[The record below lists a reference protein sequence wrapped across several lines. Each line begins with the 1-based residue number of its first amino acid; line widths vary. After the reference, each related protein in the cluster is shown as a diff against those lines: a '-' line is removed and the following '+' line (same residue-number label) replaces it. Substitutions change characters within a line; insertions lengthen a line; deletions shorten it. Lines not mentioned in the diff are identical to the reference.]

1 MVRSHELANARRTS
15 VTRGDRYHHKMPPD
29 VYFIID
35 RSARPQRTGRVLAE
49 SEGGLTIEWRDGSVE
64 EVASLKSA
72 MIKVRADSVAGSY
85 AQSPD
90 DFAARLK
97 QDPLAI
103 FLKVLRDS
111 AARDSGR
118 KNKAADIQQAV
129 IPFGVNEQD
138 ARAAWK
144 KVQHELRANPCVK
157 TEGGS
162 YKWVGE
168 LKQGAQSAD
177 SAAVD
182 SDSVPR
188 TESGLREGEARDG
201 ASQAPPSAGGDVL
214 PPANKQLQTKA
225 ASDVVLTATATAS
238 AVRPTPAVTT
248 PSDPADTQIQDAQPQ
263 LTPALDVPLLD
274 ALIQLAS
281 NPSKSEEVA
290 LRSAIDATAMPAS
303 GLERILA
310 WALGLREGQAEVT
323 GSELARLPEAALKII
338 AAKAADEKA
347 AVLASVID
355 VRRDSKV
362 ATREIQSLDSEQKSL
377 VLGSLLRIWRSEL
390 PNIDPAAT
398 KKYLDGLESSVRR
411 IEASVDRLNL
421 QNRVDLLGLSLD
433 LRLSGGPG
441 IAVARRLEPF
451 LVGDRTSVE
460 QLSDALLSSEIPA
473 QRYLAA
479 IGGEGLAMGGFR
491 IACLSAIASGPD
503 RALLDDPK
511 TWTGLDMKS
520 LEAIVGESPKLA
532 DPLLQGGASS
542 LAALTTKLWINS
554 TNDVSIVTT
563 VLRWPRQLIELVPQ
577 TTFQQ
582 KLRLVRGARPE
593 VDHLFSDQLEAQRV
607 SELEKRAAG
616 LVAEVAALA
625 ARADEAESRAGQL
638 EEEIEAARVRIRSMQ
653 QAGGEAHASQLRQAQ
668 VDSIKTLCRVLNDVF
683 VASATTGRGGNAV
696 WERAM
701 STASAAGVSPIG
713 YPNERVDFASELHEP
728 DDFGLIM
735 SEGQSAF
742 VTHPGYIWID
752 GSNKL
757 VITRALVALE
767 TTPD

>member
-1 MVRSHELANARRTS
+1 MS
-15 VTRGDRYHHKMPPD
+15 PD

-90 DFAARLK
+90 DFAARFK

-118 KNKAADIQQAV
+118 KSKAADIQQAV
-129 IPFGVNEQD
+129 IPFGVDEQD

-144 KVQHELRANPCVK
+144 KVQHELRATSSVQA
-157 TEGGS
+157 EGGS
-162 YKWVGE
+162 YRWVGE
-168 LKQGAQSAD
+168 LKQGVQPAG

-182 SDSVPR
+182 LESRPP
-188 TESGLREGEARDG
+188 TETGSPEVEIRDG
-201 ASQAPPSAGGDVL
+201 ASQGDPRAKDEESLPS
-214 PPANKQLQTKA
+214 NKQLQVKA
-225 ASDVVLTATATAS
+225 PSDVVSTSTATTAALQPTSAEATLNDP
-238 AVRPTPAVTT
+238 VDT
-248 PSDPADTQIQDAQPQ
+248 PSQRATTQP
-263 LTPALDVPLLD
+263 TPALDVPLLD
-274 ALIQLAS
+274 ALVKLAS

-290 LRSAIDATAMPAS
+290 LRSAIDATVMPAS

-323 GSELARLPEAALKII
+323 GSELARLPETALKII
-338 AAKAADEKA
+338 AARAADEKA
-347 AVLASVID
+347 AVMASVID

-377 VLGSLLRIWRSEL
+377 VFGSLLHIWRSEL
-390 PNIDPAAT
+390 PGIDPAAT
-398 KKYLDGLESSVRR
+398 KKYLEGLESSVRR
-411 IEASVDRLNL
+411 IEASVDRVNL
-421 QNRVDLLGLSLD
+421 QNRVDLLGLSLE

-479 IGGEGLAMGGFR
+479 IGGEGLAIGGFR
-491 IACLSAIASGPD
+491 IACLSAIALGPD
-503 RALLDDPK
+503 RVLLDDSK

-520 LEAIVGESPKLA
+520 LEAIVRESPKLA

-607 SELEKRAAG
+607 SELEKRAAD

-625 ARADEAESRAGQL
+625 ARADQAESRAGQL

-683 VASATTGRGGNAV
+683 VASATNGRGGNAV

-728 DDFGLIM
+728 DDFGLIL
-735 SEGQSAF
+735 SEGQSAS

-767 TTPD
+767 ATPD